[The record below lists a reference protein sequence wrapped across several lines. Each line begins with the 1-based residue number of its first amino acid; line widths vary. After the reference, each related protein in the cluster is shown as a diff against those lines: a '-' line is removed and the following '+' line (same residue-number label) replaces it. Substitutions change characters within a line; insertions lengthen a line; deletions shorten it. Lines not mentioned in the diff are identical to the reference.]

1 MRYIGVVFLTL
12 SLGFGAGAALAD
24 KRPLDCSKRS
34 LAKTVEHAED
44 TTISFT
50 GICDGPI
57 LIQTDGVSLVG
68 VGTAIIDGNGQD
80 AVTVEG
86 ANNVSLTNIEVRNGA
101 NGILG
106 LNGAHISLTDMNVH
120 DNQALG
126 ISLQT
131 GSSADLSDVS
141 VSGNG
146 LHGLDMQTGAAVTI
160 SGTFTSSGN
169 GVFGVNVNGS
179 ALTFSKADAT
189 MTGNAVGMQV
199 ATGANAFLNDPDT
212 ALTLSNNL
220 ATGLTIVSGAHLVSF
235 GGTINATDNPV
246 NGISLNSKA
255 GLDLD
260 AGSTVDC
267 SGNGDGL
274 QIQQTSEM
282 TVFNIP
288 QFSGVS
294 AFSSVNCHDNNGNG
308 IVVRNASSL
317 RVSNQAKVI
326 STGNGAGG
334 LIADDGSDIILV
346 NSEITGNTDKDL
358 QLSFGSRADLQ
369 TSTISSLSCDS
380 TVLVRGTNG
389 ITCPQQ

>member
-1 MRYIGVVFLTL
+1 MRYFGLIFLAL
-12 SLGFGAGAALAD
+12 SLGFGAGSALAD

-34 LAKTVEHAED
+34 LAKTLEKAED
-44 TTISFT
+44 MTITFT

-57 LIQTDGVSLVG
+57 VIRSDGVSLVG

-86 ANNVSLTNIEVRNGA
+86 ANGVSLTHIEVRNGT

-106 LNGAHISLTDMNVH
+106 IDGAHISLTDINVH
-120 DNQALG
+120 DNQAFG

-131 GSSADLSDVS
+131 GTSADLSEVS

-146 LHGLDMQTGAAVTI
+146 LHGLDMQTGTAAHI
-160 SGTFTSSGN
+160 SGTFTSTGN
-169 GVFGVNVNGS
+169 RVFGVNVNGS
-179 ALTFSKADAT
+179 ALTFSQADAT
-189 MTGNAVGMQV
+189 MSGNAVGMQV

-212 ALTLSNNL
+212 ALNLSNNF
-220 ATGLTIVSGAHLVSF
+220 ATGLTIVSGAHMVSF
-235 GGTINATDNPV
+235 GGTINASGNPV

-260 AGSTVDC
+260 AGSTVEC

-274 QIQQTSEM
+274 QIQQASEM

-288 QFSGVS
+288 QFSGVP
-294 AFSSVNCHDNNGNG
+294 ALSSVNCHDNNGSG

-317 RVSNQAKVI
+317 RVSNQAQVI
-326 STGNGAGG
+326 SNGNGATG
-334 LIADDGSDIILV
+334 LIVDDGSDIILV
-346 NSEITGNTDKDL
+346 NSEITGNSGEDI

-369 TSTISSLSCDS
+369 TSTFSSLSCDT
-380 TVLVRGTNG
+380 TVLVRGTSG
-389 ITCPQQ
+389 ITCPQ

>member
-1 MRYIGVVFLTL
+1 MRNYSVVFLAV
-12 SLGFGAGAALAD
+12 SLVFAAGAAIAD

-34 LAKTVEHAED
+34 FAKAVQKAED
-44 TTISFT
+44 RTISFT

-57 LIQTDGVSLVG
+57 VIRSDGVSLVG

-86 ANNVSLTNIEVRNGA
+86 ANGVSLTNIEVRNGA

-106 LNGAHISLTDMNVH
+106 LNGAHISLTDINVH
-120 DNQALG
+120 DNQAFG

-131 GSSADLSDVS
+131 GSSADLAEVIVS
-141 VSGNG
+141 ANG
-146 LHGLDMQTGAAVTI
+146 LHGLDMQTGAAANI

-169 GVFGVNVNGS
+169 RVFGVNVNGS
-179 ALTFSKADAT
+179 ALTFSQADAT
-189 MTGNAVGMQV
+189 MSGNAVGMQI

-212 ALTLSNNL
+212 VVNLTNNF
-220 ATGLTIVSGAHLVSF
+220 ATGLTIVSGAHMVSF
-235 GGTINATDNPV
+235 GGSINASGNPV

-260 AGSTVDC
+260 AGSTVEC

-274 QIQQTSEM
+274 QIQQVSEM

-288 QFSGVS
+288 QFSGVP

-308 IVVRNASSL
+308 ILVRNASSL
-317 RVSNQAKVI
+317 RVSNQAQVI
-326 STGNGAGG
+326 STGNGASG

-346 NSEITGNTDKDL
+346 NSDVTGNSGGDI
-358 QLSFGSRADLQ
+358 QLSFGTRADLQ
-369 TSTISSLSCDS
+369 TSTFSSLSCDA
-380 TVLVRGTNG
+380 TVLVRGASG
-389 ITCPQQ
+389 ISCPQ

>member
-1 MRYIGVVFLTL
+1 MVY
-12 SLGFGAGAALAD
+12 GAGSALAD

-34 LAKTVEHAED
+34 LAKAVEHAED

-80 AVTVEG
+80 AITVEG

-106 LNGAHISLTDMNVH
+106 INGAHISLTGMNVH

-131 GSSADLSDVS
+131 GASADLSEVS

-146 LHGLDMQTGAAVTI
+146 LHGLDIQTGAAATI
-160 SGTFTSSGN
+160 SGTFTSSN
-169 GVFGVNVNGS
+169 NQVFGVNVNGS
-179 ALTFSKADAT
+179 SLTFSKADAT
-189 MTGNAVGMQV
+189 MSGNAVGMQV

-212 ALTLSNNL
+212 ILTVSNNF
-220 ATGLTIVSGAHLVSF
+220 ATGLTIVSGAHMVSF
-235 GGTINATDNPV
+235 GGAINATGNFV
-246 NGISLNSKA
+246 NGVSLNSKA

-260 AGSTVDC
+260 AGSTVEC

-274 QIQQTSEM
+274 QIQQASEM

-288 QFSGVS
+288 QFSGVP
-294 AFSSVNCHDNNGNG
+294 AFSRVNCHDNNGNG

-317 RVSNQAKVI
+317 RVSNQAQVI

-334 LIADDGSDIILV
+334 LIADDGADIILV
-346 NSEITGNTDKDL
+346 NSEITGNTDKDI
-358 QLSFGSRADLQ
+358 QLSFGTRADLQ
-369 TSTISSLSCDS
+369 TSAFSSLSCDS

-389 ITCPQQ
+389 ITCPQ